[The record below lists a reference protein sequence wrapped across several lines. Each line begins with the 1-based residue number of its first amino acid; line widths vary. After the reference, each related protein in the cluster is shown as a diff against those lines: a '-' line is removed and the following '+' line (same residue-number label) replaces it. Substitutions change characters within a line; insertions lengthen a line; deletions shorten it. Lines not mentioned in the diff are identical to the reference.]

1 MSLFEIKGLRVSVG
15 DKDVIK
21 GITLTIRPGE
31 LHVLMGPNGAG
42 KTSLAQALMGNPAMK
57 TAGSIRLEG
66 KELLKLPA
74 DERARL
80 GLFLSFQ
87 NPEEIEGV
95 KVSNLVRKAVAAR
108 GGNSQDLD
116 AMVKAH
122 EALVGS
128 AAKLGMDKSF
138 VSRELNVGFSGGEK
152 KRAEI
157 LQMVAL
163 KPALAILDEPDSGLD
178 VDGIRLIASAIK
190 GMADGKRSFMI
201 ITHYPRI
208 LKYLEPDFVHVLA
221 DGKIVKSGDAKLAHE
236 IERDG
241 YSSYTGGKE

>member
-1 MSLFEIKGLRVSVG
+1 MFEIKDLRVSVG
-15 DKDVIK
+15 DKEVIK
-21 GITLTIRPGE
+21 GITLSLKAGQT
-31 LHVLMGPNGAG
+31 HVLMGPNGAG
-42 KTSLAQALMGNPAMK
+42 KTSLAQALMGSPGLK
-57 TAGSIRLEG
+57 TAGSIKLEG
-66 KELLKLPA
+66 KELLKLPT

-95 KVSNLVRKAVAAR
+95 KVSSFIRKAVAAR
-108 GGNSQDLD
+108 SGNAKDLD

-122 EALVGS
+122 EDLVSS
-128 AAKLGMDKSF
+128 AGKLGMDKSF

-152 KRAEI
+152 KRLEI

-163 KPALAILDEPDSGLD
+163 KPKAAILDEPDSGLD
-178 VDGIRLIASAIK
+178 VDGIRLVASAIK
-190 GMADGKRSFMI
+190 GLSDGKRCFLI

-221 DGKIVKSGDAKLAHE
+221 DGRIVKSGDARLAHE
-236 IERDG
+236 IEDKG
-241 YSSYTGGKE
+241 YSAYTGGKE